1 MGKYTIVIDPIQLGK
16 LAELC
21 CSIEEVAAYFRCS
34 TSTIKYRITR
44 EPLKSIWETG
54 LARGR
59 ISLRRAQLQAA
70 HNGDRTML
78 IWLGKQ
84 LLGQSDKVE
93 QEVKQDQRWVVEL
106 PPPMTAEQWV
116 SAFGK
121 GNGSGKPGDNAIDV
135 TNANGNSGS
144 SAPKTAS
151 RTGRRGKPAAAAKV
165 VDRDDFATEVSSG
178 NSTELVKVPDI

>member
-1 MGKYTIVIDPIQLGK
+1 MSKIKIVIDPIQLGK

-34 TSTIKYRITR
+34 PTTIRYRLTR
-44 EPLKSIWETG
+44 DPLKTVWETG

-70 HNGDRTML
+70 YSGDRTML

-84 LLGQSDKVE
+84 LLGQAEKLE

-106 PPPMTAEQWV
+106 PPPMAPDDWV
-116 SAFGK
+116 KAF
-121 GNGSGKPGDNAIDV
+121 GKPGDGAVDV
-135 TNANGNSGS
+135 TNGDGNGDDNAKAKTGRGRR
-144 SAPKTAS
+144 TAS
-151 RTGRRGKPAAAAKV
+151 VRI
-165 VDRDDFATEVSSG
+165 VDSTDFSEIDPTKKKAS
-178 NSTELVKVPDI
+178 

>member
-34 TSTIKYRITR
+34 TSTIKYRLTR

-84 LLGQSDKVE
+84 LLGQVDKVE

-106 PPPMTAEQWV
+106 PPPMTADQWV

-121 GNGSGKPGDNAIDV
+121 GGGKPGDNAIDV
-135 TNANGNSGS
+135 TNANSGS
-144 SAPKTAS
+144 SSSTSAK
-151 RTGRRGKPAAAAKV
+151 TGRRGKPTAAAKV
-165 VDRDDFATEVSSG
+165 VNRDDF
-178 NSTELVKVPDI
+178 STDISADPSTGLVKVPDI

>member
-1 MGKYTIVIDPIQLGK
+1 MTIRRIVIDPIQLGK

-34 TSTIKYRITR
+34 TTTIHSRLKRD
-44 EPLKSIWETG
+44 PLKTVWESG

-70 HNGDRTML
+70 HSGDRTML

-84 LLGQSDKVE
+84 LLGQTDKVE

-106 PPPMTAEQWV
+106 PPPMSADEWV
-116 SAFGK
+116 KAFGS
-121 GNGSGKPGDNAIDV
+121 NAGDDALDITNEN
-135 TNANGNSGS
+135 TNANSGSKGKRGRRAGAKVINSGDYTEIV
-144 SAPKTAS
+144 PVKKVG
-151 RTGRRGKPAAAAKV
+151 TGK
-165 VDRDDFATEVSSG
+165 
-178 NSTELVKVPDI
+178 

>member
-1 MGKYTIVIDPIQLGK
+1 MSKFKIVIDPIQLGK

-21 CSIEEVAAYFRCS
+21 CSLEEVAAYFRCS
-34 TSTIKYRITR
+34 TATIKYRISR
-44 EPLKSIWETG
+44 DPLKTIWEMG

-84 LLGQSDKVE
+84 LLGQVDKVE

-106 PPPMTAEQWV
+106 PPPMSPEQWV
-116 SAFGK
+116 SAY
-121 GNGSGKPGDNAIDV
+121 GKPGDNAIDV
-135 TNANGNSGS
+135 TNANANANSGS
-144 SAPKTAS
+144 ETKGKGRGRGRVS
-151 RTGRRGKPAAAAKV
+151 RNAQVMTTSEFTQVADP
-165 VDRDDFATEVSSG
+165 
-178 NSTELVKVPDI
+178 VPDLP